1 MKPIERHYQFRERLD
16 LVHQTGRRDPAARP
30 EAGEIVLDAGWK
42 IVCAP
47 AADARIVRAG
57 KDLADYFEVS
67 MNLPLAFERRK
78 APEARTIR
86 LELDASIGVERAYR
100 FTVDADRVTIAGND
114 PKGVIAGC
122 IHLED
127 LLNLREAP
135 FLAQAST
142 VRKPLVPLRMVHSGW
157 GIDCFPSEH
166 LNAIAHAGF
175 TAVVIFVTGIDR
187 TNVGPLDINDVIDRA
202 EQYGL
207 DVILYGYLPGFKHPA
222 EPDAREFFERHYTRL
237 FEYYPKARGV
247 MLVGETAEF
256 PSRDPETTGKSYRES
271 VIDGIPDPKPSPGWW
286 PCTDYPAWLG
296 MVCAAVRQAKP
307 DALVI
312 FNTYNWY
319 YAAPALR
326 KRFLDSLPPGVMV
339 QITFEIG
346 REIVRDGALCQVRDY
361 TISADEPGF
370 YFVSE
375 AEYAHK
381 KGIEILC
388 TANTAGATWDFGVIP
403 YVPVPQQWL
412 RRFASLDHA
421 REAWKVE
428 SYYDNHHYGWFPS
441 VVTDLGRMLF
451 WSPRPEGEALLKRLA
466 VRDFGHDAADKVLA
480 CWQLW
485 SDAMRD
491 DYVASNEE
499 QYGPLRV
506 GPSYPLIFHPNITR
520 TMGGKEIQFPTSP
533 GAHFGWK
540 IIKTLYQPYES
551 LRQSPGFLRFPA
563 ELRALRRLHAAFEK
577 GLSLL
582 DEARRAAPER
592 KREALD
598 SQINLGRFIAS
609 SVLTACH
616 VKEWYLLNAK
626 LLAATGADEANALLD
641 RLEALALAEIANAES
656 AIPLVEADSRLGWEP
671 SMEYVTDAWH
681 LDWKIRQVRTM
692 LEGELRPFRELVNLR
707 AEANPGQPS

>member
-1 MKPIERHYQFRERLD
+1 MKKLERNYEFRERIGT
-16 LVHQTGRRDPAARP
+16 VHHSGRRDPAARP
-30 EAGEIVLDAGWK
+30 QPGEITITAAWK

-47 AADARIVRAG
+47 DADRRIVQAG

-67 MNLPLAFERRK
+67 MALPLVFERRT
-78 APEARTIR
+78 EAGAQTIR
-86 LELDASIGVERAYR
+86 LTLDETLATERAYR
-100 FTVDADRVTIAGND
+100 FTVEADGVTIAGHD

-122 IHLED
+122 IYLED

-135 FLAQAST
+135 FLTPGSSG
-142 VRKPLVPLRMVHSGW
+142 RRPLVPLRMVHSGW
-157 GIDCFPSEH
+157 GIDCFPSEQ
-166 LNAIAHAGF
+166 LNAVAHAGF
-175 TAVVIFVTGIDR
+175 TAVVIFITGIDR
-187 TNVGPLDINDVIDRA
+187 THVGSLDVNDVIDRA
-202 EQYGL
+202 ELYGL
-207 DVILYGYLPGFKHPA
+207 DVVLYGYLPGFKHPD
-222 EPDAREFFERHYTRL
+222 EPDAREFFENVYTRL
-237 FEYYPKARGV
+237 FEYYPKAKGV

-286 PCTDYPAWLG
+286 PCTDYPKWLG
-296 MVCAAVRQAKP
+296 MVCNAVRKAKP

-319 YAAPALR
+319 YAEPAVR
-326 KRFLDSLPPGVMV
+326 RRFLDHLPPGVMV
-339 QITFEIG
+339 QITFEMG
-346 REIVRDGALCQVRDY
+346 REIEREGLLCQVRDY
-361 TISADEPGF
+361 SISADRPGY
-370 YFVSE
+370 YFTSE
-375 AEYAHK
+375 SEYAHS
-381 KGIEILC
+381 KGIAILC

-428 SYYDNHHYGWFPS
+428 SYYDNHHYGWYPS

-451 WSPRPEGEALLKRLA
+451 WEPRNDGATLLRQLA
-466 VRDFGHDAADKVLA
+466 VRDFGAEAAPLA
-480 CWQLW
+480 LECWQLW

-520 TMGGKEIQFPTSP
+520 TMGGKEIQFPTTP
-533 GAHFGWK
+533 GAHFGWQ

-551 LRQSPGFLRFPA
+551 TRQSPGFLRFPV
-563 ELRALRRLHAAFEK
+563 ELRALRRLHEAFRK
-577 GLSLL
+577 GLALLEKARSLT
-582 DEARRAAPER
+582 PER
-592 KREALD
+592 KREALEY
-598 SQINLGRFIAS
+598 QINLGGFIAS
-609 SVLTACH
+609 SILTACH
-616 VKEWYLLNAK
+616 VKEWYLLNVK
-626 LLAATGADEANALLD
+626 LMAAESAAEANALLD
-641 RLEALALAEIANAES
+641 RLEALALAEIANAEA
-656 AIPLVEADSRLGWEP
+656 AIPLVQADSRLGWEP

-692 LEGELRPFRELVNLR
+692 LDGELRAFRELVNLPPKV
-707 AEANPGQPS
+707 NPGQVR